1 MTDTTALWIARMGI
15 VLTQTRRWNTLWK
28 WRARLT
34 KKFENE
40 ELAEFLED
48 AVEALFALDPDCI
61 GIVAISDSKG
71 IAGTNYYNA
80 GIQDKGAMI
89 THIIEDIIDDFIQ
102 NNAERIR
109 SIILGDE
116 IDGEDDEIDE

>member
-1 MTDTTALWIARMGI
+1 M
-15 VLTQTRRWNTLWK
+15 QTRLWNTLWK

-61 GIVAISDSKG
+61 GIVAISDAKG

-89 THIIEDIIDDFIQ
+89 THIIEDIMDDFIHS
-102 NNAERIR
+102 NAARIR
-109 SIILGDE
+109 SIILDDE

>member
-1 MTDTTALWIARMGI
+1 MTDITAPWIVKMGI

-61 GIVAISDSKG
+61 GIVAISDAKG

-80 GIQDKGAMI
+80 GIQDKGAMM
-89 THIIEDIIDDFIQ
+89 THILEDIMDDFIHA
-102 NNAERIR
+102 NAGRIR
-109 SIILGDE
+109 SIILDDE
-116 IDGEDDEIDE
+116 IDGGG